1 MSILIRITTVVLLS
15 CIPSLA
21 ADWATWLGPH
31 RDGKSAETGL
41 PASWPEGGPELVWSA
56 TGLGEGY
63 ASMAVVGNRVYTQGQ
78 EAGQEFVLALDVATG
93 NQIWKTAVGK
103 AYENPQGNGP
113 RGMPQVDG
121 DRVYAVSAEGNLVC
135 LATETGEVVW
145 DIYYADQ
152 FDSIIPKWGFTE
164 SPLVDGGRLVINPG
178 GKNAGIVALDKA
190 TGDVIWQ
197 SQNDLAAY
205 SSVLAFDF
213 GGLHIY
219 AAMTAS
225 AAIGVNAEDGSLL
238 WRYEKASNGWGIN
251 IATPVYADGH
261 VFYSTDY
268 DHGSLMLR
276 LSAEGGTVTAS
287 EVYFTGNMQNHFMTS
302 VKIGDHLYG
311 FSGNQPAILVAMKFE
326 TGEVAWRDR
335 SVNKGNCILAEGL
348 LYCQGETGVIGLIEP
363 SPEGYRE
370 ISRFQISRGRWNTWA
385 YPAIANGRLYIR
397 DQDNLYAYDISR

>member
-1 MSILIRITTVVLLS
+1 LSTLIRILSVLLLLG
-15 CIPSLA
+15 IHSLA
-21 ADWATWLGPH
+21 ADWATWLGPN
-31 RDGKSAETGL
+31 RDGRSAETGL
-41 PASWPEGGPELVWSA
+41 VTSWPEGGPELLWSA

-63 ASMAVVGNRVYTQGQ
+63 SSMAVVGDRVYTQGQ
-78 EAGQEFVLALDVATG
+78 EGGQEFVLALDVATG
-93 NQIWKTAVGK
+93 NQAWKRPIGK

-121 DRVYAVSAEGNLVC
+121 DRLYAVSAEGNLVC

-145 DIYYADQ
+145 DIYYADK
-152 FDSIIPKWGFTE
+152 FDSFIPKWGFTE
-164 SPLVDGGRLVINPG
+164 SPLVDGDRLVIAPG
-178 GKNAGIVALDKA
+178 GENAGIVALDKN

-197 SQNDLAAY
+197 SQDDRAAY

-213 GGLHIY
+213 GGLRIY
-219 AAMTAS
+219 AILTAS
-225 AAIGVNAEDGSLL
+225 AGIGVNAEDGTLL

-251 IATPVYADGH
+251 IATPVYAEGH

-268 DHGSLMLR
+268 GTGSLMLQ
-276 LSAEGGTVTAS
+276 LASEGGTVTAS
-287 EVYFTGNMQNHFMTS
+287 EAYFSTDMQNHFMTA
-302 VKIGDHLYG
+302 VKIGDYLYG
-311 FSGNQPAILVAMKFE
+311 FSGNQPAILVAMEFE

-335 SVNKGNCILAEGL
+335 SVNKGNCILAEDL
-348 LYCQGETGVIGLIEP
+348 LYCQGETGTIGLIDP